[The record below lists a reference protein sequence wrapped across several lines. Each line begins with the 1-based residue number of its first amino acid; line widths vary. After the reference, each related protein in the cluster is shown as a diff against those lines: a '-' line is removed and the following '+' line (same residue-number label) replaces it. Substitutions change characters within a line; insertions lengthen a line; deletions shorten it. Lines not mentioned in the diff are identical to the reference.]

1 MRRGLILGLLA
12 AVLLAVAWWFFLIS
26 PRNGQIDEARSDLRT
41 AQEEETLLRTRI
53 RALEEIRDAEV
64 EYLAAMGRLDTLI
77 PSRPLLEEFIEQ
89 INDLADQ
96 NDILLRSLAPS
107 VPAAT
112 GEESPLRE
120 ISINAQIDG
129 QFFDVIG
136 FLFGLTD
143 LERLVRVDAISAS
156 SASLEGGETIL
167 SVSLELRLFTLADLI
182 PIPDIDIDPGGG
194 PPPDE
199 DTEGGDLDTEE
210 PPAEAGEALGGT
222 VGPGGA

>member
-26 PRNGQIDEARSDLRT
+26 PRNGQIDEARRDLRT

-107 VPAAT
+107 VPASA

-156 SASLEGGETIL
+156 SATLEGGETIL
-167 SVSLELRLFTLADLI
+167 SVSLQLRLFTLADLI
-182 PIPDIDIDPGGG
+182 PIPDIDVDPGGS

-199 DTEGGDLDTEE
+199 ETGGGDLDTDE
-210 PPAEAGEALGGT
+210 PPAEAGEALGAT
-222 VGPGGA
+222 VRPGGA